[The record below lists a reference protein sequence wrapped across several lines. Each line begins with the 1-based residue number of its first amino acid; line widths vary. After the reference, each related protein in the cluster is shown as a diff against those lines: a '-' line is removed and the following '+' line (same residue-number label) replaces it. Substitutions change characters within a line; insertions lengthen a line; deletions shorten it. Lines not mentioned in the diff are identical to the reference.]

1 MYFNKKKEL
10 FISPQ
15 MNAKLLNGIKLNMG
29 EIENIDELEIQKLSD
44 DSEKLVILNI
54 IKNYSVKNLL
64 FSKNLELVN
73 YKESNIL
80 GNSIDNIG
88 GVASIVSEAENKKID
103 GQMTNKFELKY
114 NNITLENIHNIPV
127 SFAVGNDFSTDKKNP
142 YYGIQIKYKIKNT
155 SHNNRAEIGIDFKSY
170 MDIPIGKLIEMNEVL
185 QDPDYKNLHRE
196 KVEVITKET
205 KKLDFLPYFKNTDIK
220 ALVLF
225 KDTKNK
231 EFLNSLEG
239 YFNLVDEKG
248 NRILTKC
255 KLDTPFCKAHIL
267 PKGKIYGRDKYIVGK
282 YIPSGNNFQV
292 LGDDEQ
298 IAKKK
303 AVDAEKAAANAAAAE
318 EEAVAK
324 AVEKAEA
331 AEEEAA
337 ENAKAVENAEAARV
351 AATRE
356 PDIGNWTCI
365 NNRQGGPVGAGN
377 PTPQATK
384 QECQEKCAY
393 TNKCIGYEFNSDSL
407 QNYKGESDG
416 KKRYD
421 MSCRHYKQNFPR
433 KENSNQDSFQYCT
446 ETKNGIPN
454 DWKCETARQGSGQN
468 KNGTADDP
476 NGWSKYHN
484 LAKTDCY
491 EACKNED
498 LCKGIEVKYSPVPNK
513 PHKCRLYANNTHIG
527 GDWRQ
532 MFCYKPEEWNCE
544 ISNAGEKDKAYSKL
558 TNTSKEECYKKCEG
572 DGECKGFDYNT
583 DGGFGGETF
592 DCRLYK
598 DNTIRTQNILQ
609 SFQYCS
615 KPEDW
620 NCARSKLGD
629 EPYKYSDGDFTIRNY
644 TKDQCKTKCSGDE
657 NCKAFDFNTMK
668 LENKTHAN
676 GDDYYTTCRL
686 YKGGDGKKVK
696 NESFQYCSKPVE
708 GFVGNFQDKDK
719 EQIPQDY
726 LYQKFLTKKD
736 CVKDIDIHTQ
746 KISSSEYLKEP
757 KLDLIA
763 NSKTLAPLKR
773 LGGNKCIKHHDE
785 FRDDYFFGGLDKD
798 NNMFCYGKNN
808 DCILFSDK
816 PACEK
821 LNLEKLLSVP
831 LDKSKVKGINY
842 QNDRTYY
849 DKDSLTIKK
858 NKMGATF
865 KDDNGNLEIKCGNG
879 KYLEGTF
886 NAEDELSIIG
896 GIYKDCK
903 DPNHPKHDSCSP
915 SISSST
921 LHLAE
926 LITTK
931 GNKKYEAD
939 KSDKYSKFGD
949 LDGKCIDN
957 NIPDGRNIECDPLD
971 NQQPCYVGDR
981 PSLTP
986 GESQPNIDLYNKYLG
1001 FNCNTYT
1008 LDSNTCKHNNN
1019 GVLSDVISFSTPLE
1033 ENYLNI
1039 MDEQEILEV
1048 SNNLEENLMSDSEK
1062 YDSKNLHFYI
1072 EKYFERYENMN
1083 PNNHINPRYTIKF
1096 DTQYDML
1103 SKNDKVILNI
1113 YYKGEKET
1121 TLLNNS
1127 EETYSIEDDD
1137 IIEILLQKNNHLVFK
1152 IRRDTTDL
1160 VKYTSIHKL
1169 EGEYSSPINFFIS
1182 QNNNS
1187 FFRDIKYKE
1196 EIPSTVLPYNPFID
1210 VRQE

>member
-88 GVASIVSEAENKKID
+88 GVASIVSEEDNID

-303 AVDAEKAAANAAAAE
+303 AVDAEKAKAAAAE
-318 EEAVAK
+318 KAK
-324 AVEKAEA
+324 AAREA
-331 AEEEAA
+331 AAAREEVAA
-337 ENAKAVENAEAARV
+337 RVAAAKAVENAKVAAAKVAADAEKAKAAARV
-351 AATRE
+351 AAAKAAV
-356 PDIGNWTCI
+356 D
-365 NNRQGGPVGAGN
+365 A
-377 PTPQATK
+377 
-384 QECQEKCAY
+384 EKA
-393 TNKCIGYEFNSDSL
+393 KAA
-407 QNYKGESDG
+407 
-416 KKRYD
+416 
-421 MSCRHYKQNFPR
+421 
-433 KENSNQDSFQYCT
+433 
-446 ETKNGIPN
+446 
-454 DWKCETARQGSGQN
+454 ARV
-468 KNGTADDP
+468 AA
-476 NGWSKYHN
+476 
-484 LAKTDCY
+484 AKV
-491 EACKNED
+491 AAAKVAAA
-498 LCKGIEVKYSPVPNK
+498 KV
-513 PHKCRLYANNTHIG
+513 A
-527 GDWRQ
+527 
-532 MFCYKPEEWNCE
+532 
-544 ISNAGEKDKAYSKL
+544 A
-558 TNTSKEECYKKCEG
+558 
-572 DGECKGFDYNT
+572 
-583 DGGFGGETF
+583 
-592 DCRLYK
+592 
-598 DNTIRTQNILQ
+598 
-609 SFQYCS
+609 
-615 KPEDW
+615 EDW
-620 NCARSKLGD
+620 NCINSKLGTRT
-629 EPYKYSDGDFTIRNY
+629 YHYSEGDKTIRNY

-657 NCKAFDFNTMK
+657 KCKAFDFNTMK
-668 LENKTHAN
+668 LDNKTYAN
-676 GDDYYTTCRL
+676 GDKGGNYYTTCRL
-686 YKGGDGKKVK
+686 FKRDVGTVYKNTSWGA
-696 NESFQYCSKPVE
+696 EAFQHCSKPVE
-708 GFVGNFQDKDK
+708 GFVGNFQDK

-736 CVKDIDIHTQ
+736 CVKDIDIHTE

-816 PACEK
+816 PECEK

-865 KDDNGNLEIKCGNG
+865 KDDNGNLEIKCDNG

-886 NAEDELSIIG
+886 NVEDELSIIG

-903 DPNHPKHDSCSP
+903 DPNHPNHDSCSP

-931 GNKKYEAD
+931 GNKKYDAD